1 LPKIA
6 VVIPL
11 YNEKQQIEK
20 LIAEIIKFYQNYQNS
35 NFTFVLS
42 DDRSTDDTF
51 YILEMRTNKFNNIK
65 VIRNEMNRG
74 YGANSRN
81 GINYSLTYGY
91 DWAVVMD
98 SDLSNPLED
107 LIEIEKVINENQS
120 AEYIKGNRF
129 GTGKSGFVEVP
140 IRRKVL
146 SIVGNKV
153 SRLILNDLIMD
164 PTNGFRAIK
173 LSKWILVTTTDD
185 SFPVIVEELQKAVE
199 NKLRIYEFET
209 KLRYDRI
216 LREKSSFNF
225 DANTILSYLKYLV
238 KTRRKI
244 HDNRE

>member
-1 LPKIA
+1 MPRIA

-11 YNEKQQIEK
+11 YNEKPQIEK
-20 LIAEIIKFYQNYQNS
+20 LIDEIIKFSSKLQKND
-35 NFTFVLS
+35 FTFVLS
-42 DDRSTDDTF
+42 DDRSTDNTF
-51 YILEMRTNKFNNIK
+51 YILQMRTNKFNQIK
-65 VIRNEMNRG
+65 VIKNEMNRG

-81 GINYSLTYGY
+81 GINYSLAYGY

-107 LIEIEKVINENQS
+107 LLEIEKVIHENRN
-120 AEYIKGNRF
+120 AEYIKANRF
-129 GTGKSGFVEVP
+129 GTAKSGFIEVP

-153 SRLILNDLIMD
+153 SRLILNNLIMD

-173 LSKWILVTTTDD
+173 LSSWILIATTDD
-185 SFPVIVEELQKAVE
+185 SFPVIVEELQNAVE
-199 NKLRIYEFET
+199 NKLKIYEFET

-225 DANTILSYLKYLV
+225 DANTILLYLKYLV
-238 KTRRKI
+238 KTRKKI
-244 HDNRE
+244 HDNR